1 MNNNR
6 KSLAILSVLII
17 TWSVIIG
24 NHKHDIIQ
32 TTKLSDLPPQR
43 EIFLEL
49 TNNSIDLED
58 INIQANEIIDLL
70 IKDLRSVQ
78 HAFIFTGTKG
88 IQYDVLSFE
97 NGTYRIRLKAP
108 SKGNMFFYCV
118 IPGHEN
124 IHGVLQ
130 IQSAKK

>member
-1 MNNNR
+1 MSDNR
-6 KSLAILSVLII
+6 KFLVILSVLII

-24 NHKHDIIQ
+24 NHEHDIIQ

-49 TNNSIDLED
+49 TNNSIDLEN

-78 HAFIFTGTKG
+78 HTFIFTGTRG
-88 IQYDVLSFE
+88 VQYDILSFE
-97 NGTYRIRLKAP
+97 NSTYRIRLKAP
-108 SKGNMFFYCV
+108 SKGNMLFYCV
-118 IPGHEN
+118 IPGHED
-124 IHGVLQ
+124 IHGVIQ
-130 IQSAKK
+130 IQSTKK